1 MTPRRRRAAG
11 LCVLALI
18 AGGCRADLEQGTSET
33 GTAPANAPLLRV
45 RVAPVTTAPLAGITT
60 VPAVV
65 HPFQHATVAAKIA
78 GRVTQR
84 LVEPGDRVEQGAPLL
99 RIDEA
104 DLALAVREAEHT
116 RDVAAAELTEAE
128 RQRNRSVTLRR
139 DGVISTSELDAVQT
153 AYDRAHAAQARAVVQ
168 LAKAEQ
174 ARTDATVHAPF
185 TGTVEV
191 VEADVGEYL
200 QPGVIVAGI
209 VDFSKVR
216 LRAGVTATEAAH
228 LEPGTTAQVAFDTL
242 GGALITAELRSVA
255 RVADPG
261 SGTYA
266 VELWL
271 SDPDPRL
278 REGMIG
284 ELRLRR
290 APSTDRPVV
299 PRAALLRRGGRT
311 TLFVVEATGDA
322 PLVHERPV
330 RAGRSDTQRV
340 EIVEGV
346 TLGELVVVDGH
357 FALRDGA
364 PVTIDNAEHLARARG
379 AAE

>member
-1 MTPRRRRAAG
+1 
-11 LCVLALI
+11 
-18 AGGCRADLEQGTSET
+18 
-33 GTAPANAPLLRV
+33 
-45 RVAPVTTAPLAGITT
+45 
-60 VPAVV
+60 V

-84 LVEPGDRVEQGAPLL
+84 LVEPGDRVEHGAPLL
-99 RIDEA
+99 RVDEA

-128 RQRNRSVTLRR
+128 RQRNRSVPLRR

-153 AYDRAHAAQARAVVQ
+153 AYDRAQAAQARAVVQ

-174 ARTDATVHAPF
+174 ARADATVHAPF
-185 TGTVEV
+185 AGTVEV

-200 QPGVIVAGI
+200 QPGVIVASV

-228 LEPGTTAQVAFDTL
+228 LEPGTTAEVAFDTL
-242 GGALITAELRSVA
+242 GGAIIAAELRSVA
-255 RVADPG
+255 RVADQG

-284 ELRLRR
+284 ELRLHRT
-290 APSTDRPVV
+290 PSTDRPVV

-311 TLFVVEATGDA
+311 TLFVVDATGDGPRA
-322 PLVHERPV
+322 HERPV
-330 RAGRSDTQRV
+330 RAGRSDQHHV

-346 TLGELVVVDGH
+346 TPGELVVVDGH

-364 PVTIDNAEHLARARG
+364 PVTIDNAEHLAQARG